1 MTDHDCQ
8 YQDAILKL
16 VSGQGVI
23 DGKLDALHKRFDKLE
38 KMVVGN
44 GSDGLLQKFTK
55 LSVIAGGVTA
65 GATIIFIAVV
75 RHFIV

>member
-1 MTDHDCQ
+1 VTDHDCQ
-8 YQDAILKL
+8 YQEAILKL

-44 GSDGLLQKFTK
+44 GSEGLLQKFTK
-55 LSVIAGGVTA
+55 LSVIAGGATA
-65 GATIIFIAVV
+65 VATIVFVAIV
-75 RHFIV
+75 RHFMV